1 MSVEDDVMASEVSQ
15 ARYNARFNTLQLR
28 SQTLTCLHSPTTAID
43 DPNGICFLIEN
54 LTLALTAVSSLL
66 SGAKAKTFL
75 NCLVANGCLNIVA
88 FITALFSVL
97 DTNK

>member
-1 MSVEDDVMASEVSQ
+1 
-15 ARYNARFNTLQLR
+15 
-28 SQTLTCLHSPTTAID
+28 
-43 DPNGICFLIEN
+43 
-54 LTLALTAVSSLL
+54 
-66 SGAKAKTFL
+66 L